1 MSADGKIST
10 AGDSG
15 RNLKRIKPL
24 IMRYE
29 DQISAQRPYY
39 CGPRKYMNVR
49 TVKLGQTFSPED
61 EVPAEEINKGRI
73 KAPSNR
79 VLPVHSVSSRA
90 NRDSVKF
97 IPEASAPD
105 GGAERAEKETRIR
118 VSVPT
123 GSPLSPKLRLNKI
136 N

>member
-1 MSADGKIST
+1 
-10 AGDSG
+10 
-15 RNLKRIKPL
+15 
-24 IMRYE
+24 MRYE
-29 DQISAQRPYY
+29 DQISAQHPYY
-39 CGPRKYMNVR
+39 CGPRKYMNVW

-79 VLPVHSVSSRA
+79 VLPVRSVSSRA

-118 VSVPT
+118 VTVPT